1 MDRALSTR
9 IFSLLKKRYGIP
21 SPSLRYGGLYELAV
35 SVVLSAQTTDAQV
48 NGATPALFA
57 RYPDF
62 RSLADARIPD
72 VERIVRS
79 TGFYRNKAR
88 NIVLMAKAVTDM
100 HGGVLP
106 STREGLM
113 ALPGIG
119 RKSANV
125 ILSMGMGIP
134 ALAVDTHVMRV
145 ANRIGYIESQDPNR
159 VEEALTAV
167 IPRAEWTAAHLILIT
182 HGRTLCVA
190 RAPRCP
196 ECPVNALC
204 AFARKNP

>member
-1 MDRALSTR
+1 MDKALSKR
-9 IFSLLKKRYGIP
+9 IFSLLKKRYGVP

-48 NGATPALFA
+48 NAATPALFS

-62 RSLADARIPD
+62 RSLADARVPD
-72 VERIVRS
+72 VERIIRS
-79 TGFYRNKAR
+79 TGFYHNKAR
-88 NIVLMAKAVTDM
+88 HIVLMAKAVRDD
-100 HGGVLP
+100 HGGALP

-113 ALPGIG
+113 SLPGIG

-145 ANRIGYIESQDPNR
+145 ANRVGYIESDDPNR
-159 VEEALTAV
+159 VEEALTAF

-190 RAPRCP
+190 RGPRCP

-204 AFARKNP
+204 EFARRNP